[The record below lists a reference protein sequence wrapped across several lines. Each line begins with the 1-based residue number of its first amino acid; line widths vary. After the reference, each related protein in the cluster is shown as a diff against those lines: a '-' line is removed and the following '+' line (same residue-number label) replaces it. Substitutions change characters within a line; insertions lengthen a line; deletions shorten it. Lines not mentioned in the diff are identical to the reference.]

1 MEENDLIEDGEI
13 PSSPD
18 DAEGPYKPLQ
28 RPVTLEHKY
37 KNKDEPVEDDFD
49 NRSEDNDESDDSD
62 CDNAMIKRMKPNK
75 MEVVKDAGGG
85 GDVFKRLAA
94 NFQASIHKNQRS
106 NNVWGS
112 FLQEDSL
119 NSEIQNFGVG
129 RNLKDIQ
136 SDRGAETYDYFAATN
151 EKRAS
156 SQRNSTESMEQKD
169 SATVELNAELDAYWN
184 NKREDKED
192 DDRKRR
198 TEAIQAGKKRSVKER
213 LGVRKHKNNDSGDN
227 SNDAF
232 ETMSIP
238 PPGIPRQIAELNPNV
253 LESIQNV
260 MENEDSSAEAENKA
274 EILGDELAA
283 KLSEPKMELMVG
295 VVDLVG
301 HEVAVE
307 LFNKTK
313 EVEAQGGMMIKNG
326 ERRRTP
332 GGVFLQL
339 LRDYGQ
345 DENETRVN
353 HKHVKLFFA
362 QSNRDFQGAR
372 KAKNHSTKNKDFK
385 SELEAFRKMS
395 KHKATKQKEEE
406 DDHAMK
412 MKEERELKP
421 LPDILSCVAQRMSNS
436 SSTVSSSSE
445 ERKMAINGAS
455 SSSTFTEPPLTEAP
469 PNSVERERTVNS
481 YDDDFLNT
489 EYETEDI
496 ELF

>member
-1 MEENDLIEDGEI
+1 MGKTKIKIKTKNFYFKKPKGKKERKEMEQNDLIEDGEI

-85 GDVFKRLAA
+85 GDVFKQLAA

-119 NSEIQNFGVG
+119 NSDIQNFGVG

-198 TEAIQAGKKRSVKER
+198 TEAIQAGKKEASK
-213 LGVRKHKNNDSGDN
+213 KDW
-227 SNDAF
+227 
-232 ETMSIP
+232 
-238 PPGIPRQIAELNPNV
+238 
-253 LESIQNV
+253 ES
-260 MENEDSSAEAENKA
+260 E
-274 EILGDELAA
+274 
-283 KLSEPKMELMVG
+283 
-295 VVDLVG
+295 
-301 HEVAVE
+301 
-307 LFNKTK
+307 
-313 EVEAQGGMMIKNG
+313 
-326 ERRRTP
+326 
-332 GGVFLQL
+332 
-339 LRDYGQ
+339 
-345 DENETRVN
+345 
-353 HKHVKLFFA
+353 
-362 QSNRDFQGAR
+362 
-372 KAKNHSTKNKDFK
+372 STKTMIVVTIPTMLLK
-385 SELEAFRKMS
+385 LCPFR
-395 KHKATKQKEEE
+395 
-406 DDHAMK
+406 
-412 MKEERELKP
+412 L
-421 LPDILSCVAQRMSNS
+421 
-436 SSTVSSSSE
+436 
-445 ERKMAINGAS
+445 
-455 SSSTFTEPPLTEAP
+455 
-469 PNSVERERTVNS
+469 
-481 YDDDFLNT
+481 
-489 EYETEDI
+489 
-496 ELF
+496 